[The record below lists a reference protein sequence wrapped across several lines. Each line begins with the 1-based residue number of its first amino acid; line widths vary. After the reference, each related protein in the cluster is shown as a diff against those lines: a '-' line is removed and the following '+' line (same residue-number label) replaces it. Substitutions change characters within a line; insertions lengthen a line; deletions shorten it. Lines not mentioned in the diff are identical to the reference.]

1 MRQHKTHRN
10 SDVGVDVV
18 ITYNGRKEFRS
29 RAAGGHE
36 GSTCYIFAKLE
47 TL

>member
-1 MRQHKTHRN
+1 MRQQKKHRN
-10 SDVGVDVV
+10 SDAGVDAV
-18 ITYNGRKEFRS
+18 ITYDGRKEFRS

-36 GSTCYIFAKLE
+36 GSTCYVFAKLE